1 MPDYNKNA
9 IIGITN
15 ELLYL
20 MIMFTKLNDIL
31 LSKNIKND
39 DFNIIK
45 QKIDENLYKLT
56 NSIINYDYRLE
67 SSYDNSNIQIPNEIM
82 KRPELL
88 IAIYQDSDQEQF
100 ISEWLPGRI
109 TYISKDNLYVKIE
122 DYSIGNNKRTL
133 YSSR

>member
-1 MPDYNKNA
+1 
-9 IIGITN
+9 
-15 ELLYL
+15 

-67 SSYDNSNIQIPNEIM
+67 SS
-82 KRPELL
+82 
-88 IAIYQDSDQEQF
+88 
-100 ISEWLPGRI
+100 
-109 TYISKDNLYVKIE
+109 
-122 DYSIGNNKRTL
+122 
-133 YSSR
+133 